1 MDTKEILEIMD
12 LFAERRLT
20 KLTVKEGEFFLKLE
34 KQAPGVSSG
43 DNSIQSQEF
52 LGSED
57 VSELKSKDQANQ
69 VLPEE
74 EEGFLVKSPLVGI
87 YYEAPSPESNPFV
100 AVGDQVKKG
109 QTICIIEAMKMIN
122 EIKAPVGGVVQK
134 IYFNNQDLVQYDDV
148 LMEIKED
155 V

>member
-34 KQAPGVSSG
+34 KQAPVVSSVTRS
-43 DNSIQSQEF
+43 DLSQEF

-57 VSELKSKDQANQ
+57 VSELKENGQANE

-87 YYEAPSPESNPFV
+87 YYEAASPESDPFV
-100 AVGDQVKKG
+100 AVGDHVTKG
-109 QTICIIEAMKMIN
+109 QTVCIIEAMKMIN
-122 EIKAPVGGVVQK
+122 EIKAPVAGVVQAINFK
-134 IYFNNQDLVQYDDV
+134 NQDLVQYDDAI
-148 LMEIKED
+148 MEIKED

>member
-34 KQAPGVSSG
+34 KQAPVVSSG
-43 DNSIQSQEF
+43 TRSDLSQEF

-57 VSELKSKDQANQ
+57 VNELKPNGQANE

-74 EEGFLVKSPLVGI
+74 DEGFIVKSPLV
-87 YYEAPSPESNPFV
+87 
-100 AVGDQVKKG
+100 
-109 QTICIIEAMKMIN
+109 
-122 EIKAPVGGVVQK
+122 
-134 IYFNNQDLVQYDDV
+134 
-148 LMEIKED
+148 
-155 V
+155 